1 MAIPSFALLY
11 PMDEVID
18 PAVTTKTVGHQ

>member
-11 PMDEVID
+11 SMDEVID
-18 PAVTTKTVGHQ
+18 PAVTIKTVGHQ